1 MSKEIEIT
9 WDEFVEKYKPIQNKM
24 RECASYD
31 GLMFETFGDEVKK
44 VWEAPALNVWTLF
57 DSFDI
62 SSGRWR
68 VNRMGYFITEIARKE
83 NEIID
88 VIDD

>member
-1 MSKEIEIT
+1 MKTTEIT
-9 WDEFVEKYKPIQNKM
+9 WDEFVEKYKPIQNEM
-24 RECASYD
+24 REYAPYD

-44 VWEAPALNVWTLF
+44 VWEAPVLNVWTLF

-83 NEIID
+83 NEVID